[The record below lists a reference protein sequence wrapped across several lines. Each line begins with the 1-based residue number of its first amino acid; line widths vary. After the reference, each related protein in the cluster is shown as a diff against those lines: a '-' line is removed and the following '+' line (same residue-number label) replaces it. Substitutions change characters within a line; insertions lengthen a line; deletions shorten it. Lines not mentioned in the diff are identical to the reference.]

1 MKKNILLLLSIVTL
15 ILLIFFL
22 RVQVLKPDTSLK
34 GNMVATSIYEYDLQL
49 ENNSLNGMFID
60 EGIVYYFLMDVLDE
74 ENGLYQYQVKKL
86 DIKVNEVSKI
96 ADNTS
101 SMYCEMQDKKIY
113 CKDNSYY
120 RVYDLEFKLI
130 WEYLSEKAIM
140 ADFVP
145 FKDIYIKVEDKNI
158 YLLRNEEELYRRVDV
173 DFNLYY
179 DNYVSTS
186 DNTYLIYFDDDG
198 FYYIYDVNNKELI
211 NIEATQYFL
220 YEKGIVFY
228 NEESFYL
235 YDLHDNKTIEYQN
248 DTQDDYYYIGNAK
261 EDSSVLYL
269 YDIIDSKVIIENLEE
284 KIRQELNVE
293 KITKD
298 NPIFYILFD
307 DKYLCL
313 TILQDNNNFYVVDLE
328 EMNLPKINTSEYIN
342 KLEVDIQNKI
352 SDITNT
358 YNIKIKVGEDAIID
372 FPDFSAQTFDNYE
385 QILTSL
391 NRIDTILQKYD
402 RTFFEG
408 FYDAGYNGLHLYLTG
423 TLIPSDYTTQASNP
437 AAYSLT
443 YNGSYM
449 IVIDLGQSNLE
460 ELLCHEL
467 LHNLEFKLNND
478 GIKVFADWKSLN
490 PSNFYYNNSYTSSS
504 LFNYTL
510 KEDNKDNVYFIDY
523 YSHTY
528 ETEDRARVFEQIC
541 ACNQDS
547 NIKKYPHLL
556 LKGNYLKNEILK
568 YYPSLSDTSLFR
580 SIE

>member
-1 MKKNILLLLSIVTL
+1 M
-15 ILLIFFL
+15 
-22 RVQVLKPDTSLK
+22 
-34 GNMVATSIYEYDLQL
+34 
-49 ENNSLNGMFID
+49 
-60 EGIVYYFLMDVLDE
+60 
-74 ENGLYQYQVKKL
+74 
-86 DIKVNEVSKI
+86 
-96 ADNTS
+96 
-101 SMYCEMQDKKIY
+101 
-113 CKDNSYY
+113 
-120 RVYDLEFKLI
+120 
-130 WEYLSEKAIM
+130 
-140 ADFVP
+140 
-145 FKDIYIKVEDKNI
+145 
-158 YLLRNEEELYRRVDV
+158 
-173 DFNLYY
+173 
-179 DNYVSTS
+179 
-186 DNTYLIYFDDDG
+186 
-198 FYYIYDVNNKELI
+198 
-211 NIEATQYFL
+211 
-220 YEKGIVFY
+220 
-228 NEESFYL
+228 
-235 YDLHDNKTIEYQN
+235 
-248 DTQDDYYYIGNAK
+248 
-261 EDSSVLYL
+261 
-269 YDIIDSKVIIENLEE
+269 
-284 KIRQELNVE
+284 
-293 KITKD
+293 
-298 NPIFYILFD
+298 FD

-313 TILQDNNNFYVVDLE
+313 TILQDNNNFYVIDLE

-478 GIKVFADWKSLN
+478 GIKVFADWKSSN
-490 PSNFYYNNSYTSSS
+490 PSDFYYNDSYTSSS

-556 LKGNYLKNEILK
+556 LKGNYLKSEILK